1 MGTRAQVTPGR
12 LPIPPPAP
20 GLPFSAREPLQGQL
34 RRASSSK
41 GGFPGLALQ
50 LLRSE
55 TVKAY
60 VNNEINIL
68 ASFF

>member
-1 MGTRAQVTPGR
+1 MGTRVQMTPGR
-12 LPIPPPAP
+12 LPVPSPVP
-20 GLPFSAREPLQGQL
+20 GLPFSAREPLQSQL
-34 RRASSSK
+34 RRASSSR

-68 ASFF
+68 VSFF